1 MRHSGPTLAGMTT
14 YNFWECAGVEIMTVA
29 KLRVLARHSR
39 KRSRQVLAKAETMQN
54 ADARRTM
61 RRVAAGYRKLARR
74 LESELNGAAKA

>member
-1 MRHSGPTLAGMTT
+1 MTD
-14 YNFWECAGVEIMTVA
+14 A

-74 LESELNGAAKA
+74 LEMESGGERQNAEGV